1 MSHPHPKS
9 KCSRGCMPLGPAV
22 PPALGAGV
30 GLQGKMLVSLRFDGL
45 LPCAYRLPNIAEQSH
60 ERWLQGWPLLARLS
74 CLGTHA
80 FLCAQ
85 SPLGSKAAHAQFVP
99 RTGQGDR
106 SGSALLTRGHML
118 CHGLFWPEAL
128 KTIKVLSL
136 EERLYFPGGGRTV
149 YGDCGSQRGSD
160 GTVLSLSWETALASM
175 GSSMRWEDQEEP
187 GDLDSCSHCLACL
200 SATRGS
206 CTGRVLHK
214 AKGRL
219 LHVWRA
225 LRAIQC
231 SSPAQGALVRSR

>member
-9 KCSRGCMPLGPAV
+9 KCSGGCVSLGPAV

-30 GLQGKMLVSLRFDGL
+30 GPQGKMLIGLCFDGL
-45 LPCAYRLPNIAEQSH
+45 LPCAYRLPNTAEQSH
-60 ERWLQGWPLLARLS
+60 ERWLQGRPLLARLS

-99 RTGQGDR
+99 RRGEGDR
-106 SGSALLTRGHML
+106 SGSALLTRGHVL
-118 CHGLFWPEAL
+118 CYGLFWLEAL
-128 KTIKVLSL
+128 KTIIVLSL
-136 EERLYFPGGGRTV
+136 GERLYFPGGGRTV

-160 GTVLSLSWETALASM
+160 GTALSPSWETALASM

-187 GDLDSCSHCLACL
+187 GDLGSCSHYLACL
-200 SATRGS
+200 SAPMGS
-206 CTGRVLHK
+206 CTGCELHT

-231 SSPAQGALVRSR
+231 SSPAQGALVRSW